1 MSNIINSTHFGISD
15 SLWVGILLSSLVIL
29 TIGIV
34 IALSILRNIS
44 KHYNKLDSRDNLN
57 ISVLPAVTLVV
68 LNDSTFWGLFIGNIF
83 MICYLVLIIKYIL
96 NFSEEL
102 PEPEPVVETVIVEE
116 KVESSTEPT
125 DHSFAKKVADEIT
138 RIEYNLSLM
147 DQSIRGFKQLSSS
160 AKKLQQTL
168 NSIDYEIED
177 LLNKPYNFGMNLQ
190 ANIVPSDELES
201 GEMIITRVI
210 KPQINYKG
218 KMIQAAQVIVS
229 QG

>member
-83 MICYLVLIIKYIL
+83 MICYLVI
-96 NFSEEL
+96 
-102 PEPEPVVETVIVEE
+102 T
-116 KVESSTEPT
+116 KV
-125 DHSFAKKVADEIT
+125 H
-138 RIEYNLSLM
+138 
-147 DQSIRGFKQLSSS
+147 
-160 AKKLQQTL
+160 
-168 NSIDYEIED
+168 
-177 LLNKPYNFGMNLQ
+177 
-190 ANIVPSDELES
+190 
-201 GEMIITRVI
+201 
-210 KPQINYKG
+210 
-218 KMIQAAQVIVS
+218 
-229 QG
+229 

>member
-1 MSNIINSTHFGISD
+1 
-15 SLWVGILLSSLVIL
+15 
-29 TIGIV
+29 
-34 IALSILRNIS
+34 
-44 KHYNKLDSRDNLN
+44 
-57 ISVLPAVTLVV
+57 
-68 LNDSTFWGLFIGNIF
+68 
-83 MICYLVLIIKYIL
+83 MICYLILIIKYISS
-96 NFSEEL
+96 FTKEL
-102 PEPEPVVETVIVEE
+102 PDPQPVAESIIDE
-116 KVESSTEPT
+116 KNIEDYTEPA

-138 RIEYNLSLM
+138 RIEYNFSLM
-147 DQSIRGFKQLSSS
+147 DQNIRGYRQLYSS
-160 AKKLQQTL
+160 AKKLKQTL

-177 LLNKPYNFGMNLQ
+177 LLNKSYNFGMNLQ